1 MTFSHKSEKEKERF
15 YDILWRMVD
24 PFKVNVVRRAVVEYM
39 LLLMTTANH
48 RQRDMFVHKIN
59 EGLKDIFKNE
69 EPSVTTSML

>member
-1 MTFSHKSEKEKERF
+1 
-15 YDILWRMVD
+15 MVD